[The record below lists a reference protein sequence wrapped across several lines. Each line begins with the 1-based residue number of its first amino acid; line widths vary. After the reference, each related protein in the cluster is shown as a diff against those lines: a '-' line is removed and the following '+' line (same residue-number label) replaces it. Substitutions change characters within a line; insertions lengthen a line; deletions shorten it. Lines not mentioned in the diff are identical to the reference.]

1 MEKLQLKKK
10 ASTVKRNDK
19 KQGTHDNFAE
29 TDDNE
34 NMDVCKDDLT
44 SNPKKFVGG
53 EEETGMEASVK
64 SETEEEMKEELED
77 NIEPN
82 NPNIKKEESS
92 YDEEYVWQEKEE
104 DIFDGNIKSFKVLDK
119 PNITDDIPALERF
132 EQSKVKKE
140 QEYSES
146 LLCTECGKSF
156 ESVRTLV
163 NHVDLVHTQH
173 MVSCYESGEEQRNSM
188 VFDQHLRNVDHV
200 SSAEVKDKVA
210 SLDLIETE
218 GIPINSPVN
227 ENVDDVSLISCE
239 TCIHEGKPPKIFK
252 SRSCQKIHFNNWHKI
267 GTYLCDTC
275 GESFNLRGQLR
286 NHNSAKHS
294 QKSQPKGGACPHCG
308 KVVKNVAGHIAIV
321 HQKEECVCPICAKI
335 FNTYKQMRDHMLY
348 NHNNEGKVFICHI
361 CSKELGNE
369 LNLKQHLRRQHYQ
382 VTAPEDFVSC
392 NECGKQ
398 FPTEYRL
405 KSHHR
410 AVHESDPSTC
420 DVCGGNYKNNYS
432 LSKHMKNAHSG
443 DISGST
449 TGKGSYRM
457 T

>member
-1 MEKLQLKKK
+1 MRSSGHNKRGCGLLTTHFCRFLLQLQWSSGQNGKFL
-10 ASTVKRNDK
+10 N
-19 KQGTHDNFAE
+19 
-29 TDDNE
+29 
-34 NMDVCKDDLT
+34 CPPT
-44 SNPKKFVGG
+44 SRWKWDITWAI
-53 EEETGMEASVK
+53 EE
-64 SETEEEMKEELED
+64 
-77 NIEPN
+77 
-82 NPNIKKEESS
+82 
-92 YDEEYVWQEKEE
+92 
-104 DIFDGNIKSFKVLDK
+104 
-119 PNITDDIPALERF
+119 R
-132 EQSKVKKE
+132 
-140 QEYSES
+140 
-146 LLCTECGKSF
+146 C
-156 ESVRTLV
+156 
-163 NHVDLVHTQH
+163 
-173 MVSCYESGEEQRNSM
+173 
-188 VFDQHLRNVDHV
+188 
-200 SSAEVKDKVA
+200 
-210 SLDLIETE
+210 
-218 GIPINSPVN
+218 
-227 ENVDDVSLISCE
+227 LISCE

-449 TGKGSYRM
+449 AGKGSYRM
-457 T
+457 TWYAIHCNALTYAPSQSPAQS